1 MTNALAGAPWLR
13 AMARV
18 FADTPLYLVGGA
30 VRNPLMGLPL
40 SDMDVCGPARPERVC
55 ALCEGTEVRAVLRA
69 AHFGTVELHL
79 QDENGVRHMAEY
91 TTWRED
97 SYRCG
102 HRPDSVR
109 FTEDIRVDA
118 LRRDFSVNAM
128 YRRVYEDRLGDVIDP
143 TGGLAH
149 LRAGV
154 LHTVSE
160 NPDRVLGED
169 GLRILRAARFQ
180 AQLDLRPTP
189 ALRESLRRNAPLLA
203 DIARERLR
211 DEWEKT
217 VMADLR
223 YPTLKRREPGTAAGL
238 ATLQACGAWPYL
250 AGGLAYDEEA
260 ARALCRLRS
269 PALPARLALLLRA
282 ARPEEARSTLL
293 TLRFSLHDA
302 DCAARYLSAL
312 RLPDAAPFAWAQL
325 GPDALAFAQDA
336 FSALDDEAGLARA
349 QSAARTLAGKP
360 LSLRELSL
368 NGDDLKPLFAK
379 NGLPPRQMGRTLQAL
394 WQAAVEGRVPNT
406 KEALLQRAAQE
417 FIQ

>member
-40 SDMDVCGPARPERVC
+40 SDIDVCGPARPERVC

-223 YPTLKRREPGTAAGL
+223 YPTLKRREPGAAAGL